1 MKKRFVFCD
10 SLTRAERRRVEA
22 LNLAIAMMPDACDLA
37 AYTRE
42 AEQIEAWIIEAN
54 PGAFDAVPFHPNVEP
69 DERDQRRFE
78 AM

>member
-10 SLTRAERRRVEA
+10 SLSPAERRRVEA

-54 PGAFDAVPFHPNVEP
+54 PGSFDDPPFKIDDSEH
-69 DERDQRRFE
+69 ERQLRF
-78 AM
+78 AAI